1 METARETLPRSL
13 ALLDQANRRQMML
26 LGGSRY
32 EVELLRK
39 MARDLDRIATAVE
52 RRGERALEET
62 SCEEL

>member
-1 METARETLPRSL
+1 METAHETLRSNL
-13 ALLDQANRRQMML
+13 ELLGQANRRQMML
-26 LGGSRY
+26 LGGLRY

-52 RRGERALEET
+52 RRGERALEEI